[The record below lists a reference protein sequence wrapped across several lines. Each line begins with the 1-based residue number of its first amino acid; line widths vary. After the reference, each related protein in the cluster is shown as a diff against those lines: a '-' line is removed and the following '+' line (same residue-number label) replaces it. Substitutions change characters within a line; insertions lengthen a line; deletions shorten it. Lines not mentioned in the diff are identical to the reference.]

1 MSLTLEQQLADANRK
16 IEILMENMPGGFFT
30 YDANTAKLLE
40 LGNGLLDMFG
50 CDEQT
55 LRDTFYNSFDMMIYK
70 EDRAQTKESIA
81 YQSQTEGNIHV
92 SFRIKGML
100 SDVMYVE
107 YRGRKVQESNGDVKF
122 YVVLTDVTEQILAQQ
137 EMSRVNTALYERNVL
152 NLAKQEAMQNQIR
165 MDDMTGILNK
175 MTIEKSIRDFLE
187 HEAADGLHAMMM
199 IDTDNFKAVNDTLG
213 HLFGDEVIK
222 FAARAIKNTFRQSD
236 YVGRIGGDEFMVF
249 MKNTTREVTEQ
260 RAQSLNKALCR
271 KFEKDGKSIAISC
284 SIGIAYYPKDG
295 MDYDALMANADDA
308 LYRAKEKGKN
318 RYVIA

>member
-122 YVVLTDVTEQILAQQ
+122 YVVLTDVTEQILAKNLTTNYPPTPYSVAELYCGIVECIYSADTTEAQL
-137 EMSRVNTALYERNVL
+137 EALVKMERELFDKEFAEVNSYESLLEATKEELQTAKEKKLVFTGYILDKASNVS
-152 NLAKQEAMQNQIR
+152 KW
-165 MDDMTGILNK
+165 K
-175 MTIEKSIRDFLE
+175 
-187 HEAADGLHAMMM
+187 
-199 IDTDNFKAVNDTLG
+199 
-213 HLFGDEVIK
+213 
-222 FAARAIKNTFRQSD
+222 
-236 YVGRIGGDEFMVF
+236 
-249 MKNTTREVTEQ
+249 
-260 RAQSLNKALCR
+260 
-271 KFEKDGKSIAISC
+271 KDGKDYASIMFQFMSKSDAGSGESYRNLILR
-284 SIGIAYYPKDG
+284 KDAAG
-295 MDYDALMANADDA
+295 RYKILGWETADTEN
-308 LYRAKEKGKN
+308 K
-318 RYVIA
+318 